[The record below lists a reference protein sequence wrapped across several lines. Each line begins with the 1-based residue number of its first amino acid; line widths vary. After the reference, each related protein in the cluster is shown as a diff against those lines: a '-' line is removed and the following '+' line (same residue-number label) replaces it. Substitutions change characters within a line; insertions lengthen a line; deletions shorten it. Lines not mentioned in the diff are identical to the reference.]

1 MQDLGQDRL
10 MRAAAE
16 IAECNRILD
25 KSGLNLV
32 GEVLRGFG
40 DFIQFEHYPP
50 EDSYDPESHSQYYFH
65 AHPPG
70 EREWSDYGHFH
81 IFLRPKGMPAG
92 ISPVPLPDLA
102 PEGDGNDRLSHIV
115 AISMT
120 HAGQPER
127 LFTTNRWV
135 TAETWYR
142 ADDVVAMLDRVR
154 FDTAW
159 PSWPL
164 NRWLSAFL
172 TLYCDDIADLL
183 RERDQAVARWQA
195 SHLGLNVFE
204 DRDLEITSCRDIDL
218 SQKLAAFQNNSKS
231 P

>member
-1 MQDLGQDRL
+1 MDEIGQDGL
-10 MRAAAE
+10 NRAAAE
-16 IAECNRILD
+16 ISESRRILD

-40 DFIQFEHYPP
+40 DFIEFEHYPP
-50 EDSYDPESHSQYYFH
+50 EDSYDPESHAQYYFH

-92 ISPVPLPDLA
+92 VTPVAVADLA
-102 PEGDGNDRLSHIV
+102 AEGDGNDRLSHII

-120 HAGQPER
+120 GAGQPER

-135 TAETWYR
+135 TAETWYG
-142 ADDVVAMLDRVR
+142 ADDVIAMLDRVR

-172 TLYCDDIADLL
+172 VLYRDEIAQLL
-183 RERDQAVARWQA
+183 RQRDMAVAQWQH
-195 SHLGLNVFE
+195 SHPEINVFE
-204 DRDLEITSCRDIDL
+204 DRGLEITSARMIDL
-218 SQKLAAFQNNSKS
+218 EEKLAGLKK
-231 P
+231 